1 VKVEHVQSKSGM
13 TYRTWLE
20 RYKGIDIDTITLEQH
35 IKLSAEYQRW
45 KVGNIEKVAGAWWK
59 K

>member
-1 VKVEHVQSKSGM
+1 VQSKSEM